1 MKSVINPLLNKL
13 LRDTARLTR
22 SGKLVDATLKIQRAL
37 TGAGARA
44 ATQNGKVLEGL
55 LRKPPAMRKAA
66 RPSRP
71 AKVDAD
77 QTGRFDVGH
86 FNATT
91 GTRDYKLFVP
101 SGHADEPLPLV
112 VMLHGC
118 KQDPDDFAAGTRM
131 NVVAQELGLIVLYP
145 QQPPRS
151 NMAKCWNWF
160 QPGDQQRGRGEP
172 ELLAEM
178 TRHIIATEAV
188 DADRVFVAG
197 LSAGGAMAAILGR
210 EYPDLFAA
218 VGVHSGLPAG
228 AASDVGSAFAAM
240 HAGAPTIV
248 HGADDAAL
256 EAPMIVFHG
265 DQDTTVHPSN
275 GEQLVGGVRRRTR
288 ASEQRAKRGHPFTH
302 TTFRGDDGAVRA
314 EYWVVH
320 GAGHAWSGGS
330 SSGSY
335 ADEGGPDASR
345 EMARFFLDH
354 PRHAAA

>member
-37 TGAGARA
+37 TGAGTRA
-44 ATQNGKVLEGL
+44 AAQNGKVLEGL

-71 AKVDAD
+71 AKVDAA

-101 SGHADEPLPLV
+101 SGHAHEPLPLV

-131 NVVAQELGLIVLYP
+131 NLVAQELGLIVLYP

-172 ELLAEM
+172 
-178 TRHIIATEAV
+178 R
-188 DADRVFVAG
+188 
-197 LSAGGAMAAILGR
+197 AAR
-210 EYPDLFAA
+210 R
-218 VGVHSGLPAG
+218 
-228 AASDVGSAFAAM
+228 
-240 HAGAPTIV
+240 
-248 HGADDAAL
+248 DDA
-256 EAPMIVFHG
+256 PHHRDG
-265 DQDTTVHPSN
+265 SRRCQSR
-275 GEQLVGGVRRRTR
+275 VRRRPLGGRCDGRDPRPRIPRSVRGSRR
-288 ASEQRAKRGHPFTH
+288 AFGP
-302 TTFRGDDGAVRA
+302 
-314 EYWVVH
+314 
-320 GAGHAWSGGS
+320 AGRCCERCRLGLRSDACRCPDHRERPRRCGGRS
-330 SSGSY
+330 
-335 ADEGGPDASR
+335 
-345 EMARFFLDH
+345 AR
-354 PRHAAA
+354 